1 MSNNIAIY
9 MLTNQVII
17 KLYHWRTEKY
27 SRHIASN
34 TLYETL
40 EDLIDRFIET
50 LQGSRNMKLECD
62 ENKNIPIGCVDDN
75 TIKKVL
81 DIYKKWLSDDLP
93 QNLKSSDTDLL
104 NIRDEMIG
112 IINKTLYLF
121 TLD

>member
-9 MLTNQVII
+9 MLTNQVLI
-17 KLYHWRTEKY
+17 KLYHWRTKKY

-40 EDLIDRFIET
+40 EELVDQFIET
-50 LQGSRNMKLECD
+50 LQGSGRDIIC
-62 ENKNIPIGCVDDN
+62 ENKDMPVGCVDDDG
-75 TIKKVL
+75 IKEVL
-81 DIYKKWLSDDLP
+81 KLYKKWLSDTLP
-93 QNLKSSDTDLL
+93 TLIKSTDTDLL
-104 NIRDEMIG
+104 NIRDEMVG